1 MIVFFI
7 RRFNDIDHIAPIVY
21 KFAERGNGNILVLC
35 LNLSYDIHSDFRLK
49 FLKEKYNIVVD
60 YVYNYYPPST
70 STKVASKF
78 LCARVTRNDLWNL
91 FSLSTLGFRKFL
103 GRDRYPRLLQ
113 TIFNEKWAEGLLKN
127 LRPSVLVFDWV
138 KMEQH
143 VTGALVKAANKLRIP
158 TVSVPHGMHLAI
170 NEFQRIKEVKDGK
183 RLNNADQ
190 FNVFDH
196 FIVQFKGLKKYY
208 VDRGLSEDKI
218 AVLGSSRYCNEWRM
232 IYSEIAENSRSDILR
247 EKGKLKVVFMEYPYH
262 FRVAKEIVVQSIK
275 KIASLDFIDL
285 VIKPHTRSNILYADE
300 LLSTARIAYHIP
312 STVLCK
318 WADVVIG
325 TSSSILLEPL
335 LNGKVLIYPKYFH
348 ENTMYYE
355 TMDVCWVVNNYAEL
369 EAALKESYEDRSFR
383 PYSVE
388 NVQAFVTYIV
398 KGGDEKRNVLLD
410 YVNFIENVARHGK

>member
-143 VTGALVKAANKLRIP
+143 VTVR
-158 TVSVPHGMHLAI
+158 
-170 NEFQRIKEVKDGK
+170 
-183 RLNNADQ
+183 
-190 FNVFDH
+190 
-196 FIVQFKGLKKYY
+196 
-208 VDRGLSEDKI
+208 
-218 AVLGSSRYCNEWRM
+218 W
-232 IYSEIAENSRSDILR
+232 
-247 EKGKLKVVFMEYPYH
+247 
-262 FRVAKEIVVQSIK
+262 
-275 KIASLDFIDL
+275 
-285 VIKPHTRSNILYADE
+285 
-300 LLSTARIAYHIP
+300 
-312 STVLCK
+312 
-318 WADVVIG
+318 
-325 TSSSILLEPL
+325 
-335 LNGKVLIYPKYFH
+335 
-348 ENTMYYE
+348 
-355 TMDVCWVVNNYAEL
+355 
-369 EAALKESYEDRSFR
+369 
-383 PYSVE
+383 
-388 NVQAFVTYIV
+388 
-398 KGGDEKRNVLLD
+398 
-410 YVNFIENVARHGK
+410 